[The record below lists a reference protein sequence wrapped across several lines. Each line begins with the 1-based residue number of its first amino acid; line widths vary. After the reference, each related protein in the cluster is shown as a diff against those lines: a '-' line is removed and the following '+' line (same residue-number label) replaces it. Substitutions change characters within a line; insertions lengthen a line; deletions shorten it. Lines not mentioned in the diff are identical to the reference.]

1 MTRRQVVLL
10 LALSAIWGSSFM
22 FIKVGIE
29 ELEPSTLVAGRL
41 VLAALTLV
49 VIVALRTP
57 LGAAFA
63 EIRAH
68 FGAFLFVALLNSVV
82 PFWLLAWGETRIDSG
97 LAALLQAGAP
107 LFTALLATFFF
118 RSERVDGARLVGVLV
133 GFGGVALLVGAVPS
147 GSVLGALAVVA
158 TGFCYAVSSL
168 AGGRYLRAVPAA
180 TIALGTTTIASVVVL
195 PFGIAQAPTSMPSWK
210 VIGSVFALGVVGLG
224 VAYVIYFGLITGA
237 GASRAI
243 LVTYLVPPMALFY
256 GATILD
262 EKVSANDLAGLALI
276 LFGVSLGTGVLQ
288 QRLRRSRTPAEVQA

>member
-22 FIKVGIE
+22 FIKVGLE
-29 ELEPSTLVAGRL
+29 DLEPSTLVAGRL

-57 LGAAFA
+57 LGEACAQ
-63 EIRAH
+63 IRAH

-107 LFTALLATFFF
+107 LFTALLAALFV
-118 RSERVDGARLVGVLV
+118 RSERVEGYRLVGVV
-133 GFGGVALLVGAVPS
+133 IGFGGVALLVGAVPS
-147 GSVLGALAVVA
+147 GSVLGALAVVL
-158 TGFCYAVSSL
+158 TGFCYAASSL
-168 AGGRYLRAVPAA
+168 AGGRYLGAVPAA
-180 TIALGTTTIASVVVL
+180 TIALGTATIAAVVVL
-195 PFGIAQAPTSMPSWK
+195 PFGIAQAPSTMPSWK
-210 VIGSVFALGVVGLG
+210 VIGSVVMLGVVGLG
-224 VAYVIYFGLITGA
+224 IAYVIYFGLITGA

-256 GATILD
+256 GATILN
-262 EKVSANDLAGLALI
+262 ESVSGMDVAGLALI
-276 LFGVSLGTGVLQ
+276 LLGVSLGTGVVQ
-288 QRLRRSRTPAEVQA
+288 QRLRRRRPAEARA

>member
-22 FIKVGIE
+22 FIKVGLE
-29 ELEPSTLVAGRL
+29 GLEPSTLVAGRL

-57 LGAAFA
+57 LGSAFRL
-63 EIRAH
+63 IRAH
-68 FGAFLFVALLNSVV
+68 LRAFVFVALLNSVV

-195 PFGIAQAPTSMPSWK
+195 PFGIAQAPSSMPSWK

-262 EKVSANDLAGLALI
+262 ESVTKTDLAGLALI
-276 LFGVSLGTGVLQ
+276 LLGVTLGAGVLQ
-288 QRLRRSRTPAEVQA
+288 DRLRRSPAGASA